1 VRSKKEVGS
10 LVCMSRRRVPG
21 LGIVIEKTAH
31 PPCYLGL
38 SYEDSMMRKQL
49 FTDGSN
55 GYCLTVPSHSVENCL
70 LVDWIKPPSEYQY
83 ESSEW
88 KRTWVCMSWVKL
100 VK

>member
-1 VRSKKEVGS
+1 MRSKKEVGS
-10 LVCMSRRRVPG
+10 LVCMSRRRIPG
-21 LGIVIEKTAH
+21 LGIVIEKTAK
-31 PPCYLGL
+31 PPCYLGMV
-38 SYEDSMMRKQL
+38 YDSMMDKQL

-55 GYCLTVPSHSVENCL
+55 GYCLTVPIHSVENCL